1 MPTRLSHRIGRR
13 RTFGT
18 FAKVPIWYAAAFRSI
33 RRNMLG
39 CPILFIPGGQDI
51 VIPPFA
57 ARAMAAELPNAQ
69 VAPIPAAGHSG
80 YFEHAAAFNALVEA
94 FLDGI
99 E

>member
-1 MPTRLSHRIGRR
+1 
-13 RTFGT
+13 
-18 FAKVPIWYAAAFRSI
+18 
-33 RRNMLG
+33 
-39 CPILFIPGGQDI
+39 
-51 VIPPFA
+51 
-57 ARAMAAELPNAQ
+57 MAAELPHAQ